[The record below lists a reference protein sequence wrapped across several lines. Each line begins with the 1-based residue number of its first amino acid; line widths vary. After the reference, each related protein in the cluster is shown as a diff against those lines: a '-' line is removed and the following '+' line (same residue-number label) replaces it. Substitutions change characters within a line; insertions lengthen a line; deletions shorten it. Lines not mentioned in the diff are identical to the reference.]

1 MNLPVR
7 RLDPKIL
14 ALWWVTG
21 GIFTSVL
28 TLAGGVV
35 AGLDLLNPSPRYLPL
50 VPAAIS
56 GVFAAVLPL
65 LRYRRWRYE
74 LRERD
79 LFVSRGA
86 ISIEI
91 TAIPF
96 DRMQF
101 SETNQGPLDRMFG
114 LAKLVVYTAAGKAG
128 TIPGLNEQEASELR
142 DELSRVAGH
151 TSV

>member
-1 MNLPVR
+1 MNLPAR
-7 RLDPKIL
+7 RLDPKIRT
-14 ALWWVTG
+14 LWWVTG

-28 TLAGGVV
+28 ALAG
-35 AGLDLLNPSPRYLPL
+35 AITAALDLLNPFPRFLPL
-50 VPAAIS
+50 VPAVVS
-56 GVFAAVLPL
+56 GVIAAVLPA

-79 LFVSRGA
+79 LFVSKGA
-86 ISIEI
+86 ISIEM

-128 TIPGLNEQEASELR
+128 TIPGLNEQEAAELR